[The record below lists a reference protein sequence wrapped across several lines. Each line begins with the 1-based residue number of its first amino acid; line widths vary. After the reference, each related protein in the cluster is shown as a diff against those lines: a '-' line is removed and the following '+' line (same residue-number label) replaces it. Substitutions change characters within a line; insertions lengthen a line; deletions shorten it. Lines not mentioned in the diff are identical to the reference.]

1 MISTTMMMLRITP
14 NAHPAITTA
23 MLEEDPPLSVCV
35 LMDGNIVAVIDTN
48 DEAMVLVTK

>member
-1 MISTTMMMLRITP
+1 MISTTVMMLRTTP

-35 LMDGNIVAVIDTN
+35 LMDGIIVAVIVLN
-48 DEAMVLVTK
+48 DEPVVLVNK